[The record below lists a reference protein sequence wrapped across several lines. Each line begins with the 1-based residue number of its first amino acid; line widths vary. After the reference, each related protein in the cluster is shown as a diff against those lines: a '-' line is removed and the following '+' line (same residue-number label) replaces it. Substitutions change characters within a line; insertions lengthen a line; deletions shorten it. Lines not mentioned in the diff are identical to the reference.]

1 MNTSKLEQLLLLEQ
15 SGELT
20 AKQRREL
27 EAELAA
33 SAEARALRDELR
45 GLAAALPNPAA
56 ARAPDAAE
64 RIAARLEPSRTPAP
78 VFRPA
83 WKPALAAA
91 AALAL
96 LIGIQAFRGPRPSA
110 AVQTAAVQT
119 TDIETATVVEDE
131 WTDPLDA
138 EFTEIESLLLAVS
151 EDPYGFEDL

>member
-1 MNTSKLEQLLLLEQ
+1 MATV
-15 SGELT
+15 
-20 AKQRREL
+20 RRQVF
-27 EAELAA
+27 AA
-33 SAEARALRDELR
+33 
-45 GLAAALPNPAA
+45 P
-56 ARAPDAAE
+56 APDAAA